1 MTRSAIA
8 WRATSAAAARIRRS
22 RRRSARGATSHVRG
36 QSPDVSGRDM
46 ARLIRTEKEV
56 EGRREEIWLVV
67 DEDALE
73 QWPAGPRDVVGR
85 PHPRNDGL
93 ARARGQARYTADV
106 HFPGMLHAAVLRSPY
121 PHARARRLDLASAL
135 AAPGVRGAI
144 GPGDAPELSADC
156 EY

>member
-1 MTRSAIA
+1 
-8 WRATSAAAARIRRS
+8 
-22 RRRSARGATSHVRG
+22 
-36 QSPDVSGRDM
+36 M

-73 QWPAGPRDVVGR
+73 QWPAGPLEVVGR
-85 PHPRNDGL
+85 PAPRNDGL

-106 HFPGMLHAAVLRSPY
+106 QFPGMLHAAVLRSPY
-121 PHARARRLDLASAL
+121 AHARARRLDLASAL

-144 GPGDAPELSADC
+144 GPGDVGRLIGKRGRVIQAIRLTHRLIHIADIEAVTTGVRPEPKLQA
-156 EY
+156 EPRRTVA

>member
-1 MTRSAIA
+1 
-8 WRATSAAAARIRRS
+8 
-22 RRRSARGATSHVRG
+22 
-36 QSPDVSGRDM
+36 M

-73 QWPAGPRDVVGR
+73 QWPAGPLEVVGR
-85 PHPRNDGL
+85 PAPRNDGL

-106 HFPGMLHAAVLRSPY
+106 QFPGMLHAAVLRSPY
-121 PHARARRLDLASAL
+121 AHARARRLDLASAL

-144 GPGDAPELSADC
+144 GSGDAPELSADC
-156 EY
+156 EYEGAPVAAVCADSFREAQEALALIDVEWEVLEPLLDGE